1 MHPLDAV
8 WQSCVREFDLARQN
22 ASRTART
29 ETTSELNQIVRRLK
43 NSENESE
50 LVDAVLDGTSM
61 FADQV
66 ALFTFD
72 AGCLRAAG
80 GRRIDLPSDLSLP
93 LASAAAFANAIESK
107 DTIVTMRTPA
117 EVSKTLSSGDQ
128 PRRAFLIPLLNR
140 TRVAAVLFASAD
152 DHTDLNGLELLS
164 VFSSAALERIRG
176 KTDLHHS
183 APSDNGKTS
192 AARAQAAL
200 PSWSD
205 LDEAQRSLH
214 IRAQRFARIKVAE
227 MQLYKAELCQRGS
240 DRQDLYLYLKQ
251 EIDSARE
258 GFRTQFMTIPTMVDY
273 LHLELVSSLVHGDE
287 FLLGADY
294 PGQMQ

>member
-1 MHPLDAV
+1 MHPLDPV
-8 WQSCVREFDLARQN
+8 WQSCVREFDLACQN
-22 ASRTART
+22 ASRNSRT
-29 ETTSELNQIVRRLK
+29 ETTNELNKIVRRLK

-50 LVDAVLDGTSM
+50 LVDAVLDGTAM
-61 FADQV
+61 FAAQV

-72 AGCLRAAG
+72 GGCLRAAG
-80 GRRIDLPSDLSLP
+80 GRGIDLPSDLSLP
-93 LASAAAFANAIESK
+93 LANVPAFANAVESK

-117 EVSKTLSSGDQ
+117 EVSETLSSGDE
-128 PRRAFLIPLLNR
+128 RKRAFLIPLLDR
-140 TRVAAVLFASAD
+140 ARVEAVLFASAD

-164 VFSSAALERIRG
+164 VFSSAALERVRTKAG
-176 KTDLHHS
+176 LHQS
-183 APSDNGKTS
+183 ALSDNGKTS
-192 AARAQAAL
+192 HTRAKPSL

-214 IRAQRFARIKVAE
+214 IRAQRFARTKVAE
-227 MQLYKAELCQRGS
+227 MQLYKPELCQKGN
-240 DRQDLYLYLKQ
+240 DRQDLYLYLKR
-251 EIDSARE
+251 EIDSARD

-273 LHLELVSSLVHGDE
+273 FHLELVSSLVHGDE